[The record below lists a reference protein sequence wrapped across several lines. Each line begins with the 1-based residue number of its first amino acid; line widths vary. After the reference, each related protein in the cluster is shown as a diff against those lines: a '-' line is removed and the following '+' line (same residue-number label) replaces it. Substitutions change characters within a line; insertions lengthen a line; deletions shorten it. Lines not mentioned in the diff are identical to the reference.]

1 MDPVDAPSQF
11 SSRIQNLLAL
21 QQAAKQ
27 KRKCRRAGV
36 IVVVVIIIIIIII
49 NFNFATFTYVFIFS
63 LMLNYFVINDFN
75 HILNKQL
82 FKYRTILVMRALP

>member
-36 IVVVVIIIIIIII
+36 IVVVVIIIIIII

>member
-1 MDPVDAPSQF
+1 MYSTISGDAPSQF
-11 SSRIQNLLAL
+11 SSTSQNLLAL
-21 QQAAKQ
+21 QQEAKQ

-36 IVVVVIIIIIIII
+36 IIIIII